1 MPIVPLYGHAALRER
16 LDIARRRGSLPQSL
30 LLHGPAGVGKQR
42 LALWLAQ
49 TLVCEHEDAP
59 CETCRHC
66 KYARGLTHPD
76 IMWAFP
82 LPRPKEGDRGFEDA
96 RADLQQA
103 GQDRAEASGLY
114 AAPSGSDGIFIATVK
129 MLVTSAAM
137 SPALAPRKIYV
148 VGDADRMVP
157 QEGAEFAANAFLK
170 LLEEPPRN
178 TFLVLTTSAVSSLL
192 PTIRSRV
199 VAVRVAPLPERD
211 TGAFLDDPAVDSAL
225 AKRDLPT
232 SRLDRIALA
241 GGAPGR
247 LLSSAETDAANRA
260 AQTLLDAAAS
270 GNRATILRAAFL
282 QGASGA
288 RGAFSDI
295 LEALTSKLHARA
307 RHATQTG
314 DDRTALAASRA
325 VGLVE
330 DAKLLAAGNV
340 NPQLLSARLLTDMAS
355 LLA

>member
-1 MPIVPLYGHAALRER
+1 MPIVPLYGHTVLRER
-16 LDIARRRGSLPQSL
+16 LDVARRRGSLPQSL

-49 TLVCEHEDAP
+49 TLVCDSENAP

-66 KYARGLTHPD
+66 KYARALTHPD
-76 IMWAFP
+76 IWWAFP
-82 LPRPKEGDRGFEDA
+82 LPRPKDGDRDFEDA
-96 RADLQQA
+96 RADLQRA
-103 GQDRAEASGLY
+103 GLDRAQASGLY
-114 AAPSGSDGIFIATVK
+114 TAPSGADAIFIATVK
-129 MLVTSAAM
+129 MLVMSAAI
-137 SPALAPRKIYV
+137 SPALAPRKIYI

-157 QEGAEFAANAFLK
+157 QEGSEFAANAFLK

-178 TFLVLTTSAVSSLL
+178 TFVVLTTSAVGSLL

-199 VAVRVAPLPERD
+199 VAVRVPPLSARD
-211 TGAFLDDPAVDSAL
+211 TGAFLDDPTVAALL
-225 AKRDLPT
+225 AKSDLPP
-232 SRLDRIALA
+232 SRADRIALA

-247 LLSSAETDAANRA
+247 LLSSVETDAANRA
-260 AQTLLDAAAS
+260 AQVLLDAATS
-270 GNRATILRAAFL
+270 GNRATVLRAAFV

-288 RGAFSDI
+288 RGSFSET
-295 LEALTSKLHARA
+295 LESLTSKLHARA
-307 RHATQTG
+307 RHATEAG

-325 VGLVE
+325 VDLVE

-340 NPQLLSARLLTDMAS
+340 NPQLVSARLLTDLSS

>member
-1 MPIVPLYGHAALRER
+1 MPIVPLYGHAALRDR

-49 TLVCEHEDAP
+49 TLLCENDEAP

-66 KYARGLTHPD
+66 KYARELTHPD

-82 LPRPKEGDRGFEDA
+82 LPRPKEGDRDFEDA
-96 RADLQQA
+96 RADLR
-103 GQDRAEASGLY
+103 RAAQERAQASGLY
-114 AAPSGSDGIFIATVK
+114 ATPSGSDGIFIATVK
-129 MLVTSAAM
+129 MLVTSSTM
-137 SPALAPRKIYV
+137 SPALAPRKVYII
-148 VGDADRMVP
+148 GDADRMVP
-157 QEGAEFAANAFLK
+157 QEGSEFAANAFLK
-170 LLEEPPRN
+170 LLEEPSKN
-178 TFLVLTTSAVSSLL
+178 TYLILTTSTVGSLL

-199 VAVRVAPLPERD
+199 VALRVAPLPDREL
-211 TGAFLDDPAVDSAL
+211 GAFLDDPTVADAL
-225 AKRDLPT
+225 AKRDLPP
-232 SRLDRIALA
+232 SHRDRIALA

-247 LLSSAETDAANRA
+247 LLSSAETDAANRS
-260 AQTLLDAAAS
+260 AQSLLDAATS
-270 GNRATILRAAFL
+270 GNRATVLRAAFL

-295 LEALTSKLHARA
+295 LESLTSKLHARA
-307 RHATQTG
+307 RHATETG

-325 VGLVE
+325 VELVE

-340 NPQLLSARLLTDMAS
+340 NPQLLSVRLLTELAS